1 MRPVCAVFVLERLFL
16 LVSYQPLLQQLLL
29 ALTCCSAGQAPA
41 ASSSSSNTQHP
52 LEDGRSRGGADACAA
67 STSSCS
73 SNSSS
78 SCRTALLGMLSS
90 GQPLPALLV
99 LRLLVAVVNS
109 KHLQSELLAGLSL
122 LPRKCLEQAGRGS
135 SCGAGGSS
143 LDEVLQ
149 QLVQK
154 LQLAQQAGAAGAAEQ
169 ASSLQADLLLLLTE
183 QYLPRQQDGAVA
195 AAAAGGAASSSE
207 CSSDAGDGS
216 STAAEHLQLL
226 DSWTA
231 RQQLSD
237 DTSTFAGFGGQLLSR
252 LMPLLQLPGLPPM
265 GLWLLGWLLHQLL
278 PVSAVTAA
286 AAAGGNAS
294 PVAVVSRHRDSQ
306 SLGGTPEDNLVE
318 GSTSSRGLSRE
329 GSNSSGDLSQGE
341 RHPQGSSSSGRFG
354 VDLQQH
360 LQQGSSAGGEAE
372 VEPDGFEP
380 SAGPPLSTTRAVS
393 VQSSLNLEP
402 RASVLSAE
410 QQQLLQSA
418 LDAAHAGFARQ
429 LGSMWCEAVF
439 PLLAVEWPAAR
450 DMMVRPVLRASSND
464 LLSGSGVWPVL
475 RALQQQQQQQ
485 GRGQQQQG
493 RQLQHQGS
501 WAEGLSTS
509 AQAALEC
516 YLAVQRVVAL
526 TQMQEVRRR
535 RQGHVQSV
543 CLHPVEKMCGS
554 YVPLVSQPW
563 ATPHHRKQTGC

>member
-1 MRPVCAVFVLERLFL
+1 MFVLERLFL

-29 ALTCCSAGQAPA
+29 ALTCCNSGQVPA
-41 ASSSSSNTQHP
+41 RNSSSSNTQHP
-52 LEDGRSRGGADACAA
+52 LEDGSSSRAGADACAA
-67 STSSCS
+67 SSSSTSSC
-73 SNSSS
+73 
-78 SCRTALLGMLSS
+78 RAALLGMLSS

-109 KHLQSELLAGLSL
+109 KHLQPELLAGLSL
-122 LPRKCLEQAGRGS
+122 LPRRCLEQAGRSS

-183 QYLPRQQDGAVA
+183 HYLPRQQDGA
-195 AAAAGGAASSSE
+195 AAAGGGAAGGSE

-216 STAAEHLQLL
+216 SRAAEHLQLL

-237 DTSTFAGFGGQLLSR
+237 NTSTFAGFGQQLLSC

-278 PVSAVTAA
+278 PVSALPAA

-294 PVAVVSRHRDSQ
+294 PAAGGSRHRDSQ
-306 SLGGTPEDNLVE
+306 SLGGTAENNLRW

-329 GSNSSGDLSQGE
+329 GSDSSGDSSQGE

-354 VDLQQH
+354 VDLQQQ
-360 LQQGSSAGGEAE
+360 LQRGNSAGGEGEA
-372 VEPDGFEP
+372 EPDGFEP

-393 VQSSLNLEP
+393 VQSSLCLEP

-410 QQQLLQSA
+410 QQQLLQCA

-464 LLSGSGVWPVL
+464 LLSGCGVWPVL
-475 RALQQQQQQQ
+475 QALQQQQQ
-485 GRGQQQQG
+485 GRGQQQG

-501 WAEGLSTS
+501 WAEGHSTS

-516 YLAVQRVVAL
+516 YSAVQRVVAL

-535 RQGHVQSV
+535 PHGHIRSFFS
-543 CLHPVEKMCGS
+543 L
-554 YVPLVSQPW
+554 L
-563 ATPHHRKQTGC
+563 ATP